1 MDRIEVGGKIYQ
13 DDGFG
18 VGRCMVR
25 FECPTCKGEAILNAY
40 RGQPFH
46 HGVCDGAAMVPVSLV
61 LPENSKD
68 PRGSPHRGKT

>member
-25 FECPTCKGEAILNAY
+25 FVCPSCKGEAILNAY

-46 HGVCDGAAMVPVSLV
+46 HGVCDGAPMEPISLV
-61 LPENSKD
+61 RNQPED
-68 PRGSPHRGKT
+68 ERGIPHRGKA